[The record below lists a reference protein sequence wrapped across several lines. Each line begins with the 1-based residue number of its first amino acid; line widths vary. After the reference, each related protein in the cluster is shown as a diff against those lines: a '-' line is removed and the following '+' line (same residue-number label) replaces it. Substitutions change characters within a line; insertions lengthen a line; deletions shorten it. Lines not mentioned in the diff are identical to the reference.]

1 LSTPTPG
8 SGTPSIPLTADQRTA
23 YEALYDKNEA
33 AIQGTTDVDLLK
45 TLNDTQLNIGNLLSA
60 DDQYHIQQDTAQFK
74 ALLTAINTTNDG
86 LKDLKKKIAG
96 VATKISIFG
105 DVLAAVN
112 KVLTLV

>member
-1 LSTPTPG
+1 LSTSTPG

-23 YEALYDKNEA
+23 YEALYEKLET
-33 AIQGTTDVDLLK
+33 AIQNTTDVDLLK
-45 TLNDTQLNIGNLLSA
+45 SLNPTKDSIGDLISA
-60 DDQYHIQQDTAQFK
+60 DDQYLIQQDTAQFK

-112 KVLTLV
+112 KILTLV